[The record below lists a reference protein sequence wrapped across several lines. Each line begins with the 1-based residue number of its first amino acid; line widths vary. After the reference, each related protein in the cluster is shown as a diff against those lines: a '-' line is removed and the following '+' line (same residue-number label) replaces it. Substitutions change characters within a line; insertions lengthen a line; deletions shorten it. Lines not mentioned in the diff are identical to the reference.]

1 LGKRLTKIKPGLLAA
16 WKWIKFS
23 GWLVWFFLT
32 FPWQIKKGYSQFVNA
47 ISLGTSAA
55 RKKTI
60 QIDID
65 VSPRYYG
72 NLN

>member
-1 LGKRLTKIKPGLLAA
+1 MRLTKIKSGLSVA

-23 GWLVWFFLT
+23 GWLIWFFLS
-32 FPWQIKKGYSQFVNA
+32 FPWQIKKGYNQFVNA
-47 ISLGTSAA
+47 TSLGVVNA
-55 RKKTI
+55 RKKAI
-60 QIDID
+60 RIDID